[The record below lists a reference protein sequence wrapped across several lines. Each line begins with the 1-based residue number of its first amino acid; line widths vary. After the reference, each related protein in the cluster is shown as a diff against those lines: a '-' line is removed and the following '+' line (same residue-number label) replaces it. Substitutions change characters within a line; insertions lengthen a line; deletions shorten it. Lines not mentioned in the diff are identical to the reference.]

1 MSPLNLGSQGQE
13 CAGRDEYV
21 RRFQDMDTDA
31 SKSIDFD
38 EMLAYYQPWLKPAAA
53 GPGPVGAER
62 GIRSLLE
69 NQREKLHAEPPQE
82 GPAGADAYTSPQ
94 LAVPPAGSAG
104 FAGAANAGRGPCPSG
119 GNTTGVG
126 SVRAEVLA
134 PAEGAA
140 DGLLLEEVAE
150 GVLLEEAQ
158 MGAAKAMLLQQ
169 PAEGAAEEMLLHE
182 AQMAA
187 LTLLQ
192 VSHAAQ
198 YAYMY
203 MYSCICICICMHVC
217 MYACMH
223 ACMYVCNA
231 CYMWI
236 YGCMYECNVCNV
248 M

>member
-104 FAGAANAGRGPCPSG
+104 FAGAANAGRGPCPSATTRFAPIFRILRQ
-119 GNTTGVG
+119 NTAAPTIPV
-126 SVRAEVLA
+126 SVRVFFCE
-134 PAEGAA
+134 
-140 DGLLLEEVAE
+140 
-150 GVLLEEAQ
+150 
-158 MGAAKAMLLQQ
+158 
-169 PAEGAAEEMLLHE
+169 
-182 AQMAA
+182 
-187 LTLLQ
+187 
-192 VSHAAQ
+192 S
-198 YAYMY
+198 
-203 MYSCICICICMHVC
+203 
-217 MYACMH
+217 
-223 ACMYVCNA
+223 
-231 CYMWI
+231 
-236 YGCMYECNVCNV
+236 
-248 M
+248 